1 MSRPI
6 LAVRGLD
13 VRAGDRL
20 LVRGLELEIR
30 AGECVAILGRNGA
43 GKSLTLHA
51 LAGLGDPGANPP
63 AGSLSLDGQPLE
75 AGSYT
80 VMQGERLG
88 DHGAFFVEG
97 PGTSLQVSA
106 CPIGELDVDPYAALP
121 GEEPGTIEPVPP
133 PEGETGEEPAPI
145 PQRLGRSGCDERTVV
160 LCDLRT
166 CASFDTEDVD
176 LEIVEEGAG
185 RRLALDG
192 ANDLGAIRV
201 ELLYRE
207 RR

>member
-1 MSRPI
+1 MTRTGWWKVGS
-6 LAVRGLD
+6 A
-13 VRAGDRL
+13 AL
-20 LVRGLELEIR
+20 L
-30 AGECVAILGRNGA
+30 
-43 GKSLTLHA
+43 A
-51 LAGLGDPGANPP
+51 LAGCGSDGPGDAVALEVQMLSV
-63 AGSLSLDGQPLE
+63 AGVLDGEPIE

-133 PEGETGEEPAPI
+133 PEGETGQEPAPV
-145 PQRLGRSGCDERTVV
+145 PQRLGRAGCDERTVV

-166 CASFDTEDVD
+166 CASFDTDDVD
-176 LEIVEEGAG
+176 LEIVEEGAW